1 LALLVLVD
9 GRGTVV
15 ASETTLFYQDELG
28 GGLNGWGR
36 FLRFAMILWA
46 KNWELGQVTCIPDGE
61 TVGGV
66 RLAMPAVSCTR

>member
-1 LALLVLVD
+1 MLGRNCLALLVLVD

-46 KNWELGQVTCIPDGE
+46 KKS
-61 TVGGV
+61 GV
-66 RLAMPAVSCTR
+66 RPSDLYTRWENGRWC

>member
-28 GGLNGWGR
+28 GGLNGLGR

-46 KNWELGQVTCIPDGE
+46 KIG
-61 TVGGV
+61 
-66 RLAMPAVSCTR
+66 S